1 MKQNGDDGWIFHHR
15 IQSKKN
21 MRNNK
26 KKQVNEYM
34 GVVMVIII
42 ITNTATTIFVGM
54 LATNEWKWRKSNLL
68 CEVLWTLKQFYYMSS
83 NAYSQ
88 WRNDQKKC
96 TNRDKYMTA
105 IDLPIGY
112 LFFTGLLSQT
122 TTIYEKICAM
132 LSIMWLEFLW
142 ENIRW
147 SFMVKLVVLNV
158 KKMSKTSKRT
168 LYTTSK
174 LKSMVKENAKWE
186 EFLVEKI
193 STKFFFYHRHD

>member
-1 MKQNGDDGWIFHHR
+1 MEV
-15 IQSKKN
+15 KKI
-21 MRNNK
+21 K
-26 KKQVNEYM
+26 LVVNIE
-34 GVVMVIII
+34 
-42 ITNTATTIFVGM
+42 
-54 LATNEWKWRKSNLL
+54 
-68 CEVLWTLKQFYYMSS
+68 TLKTILLHMSS
-83 NAYSQ
+83 SAYSQ

-147 SFMVKLVVLNV
+147 FFMVKLVVLNV